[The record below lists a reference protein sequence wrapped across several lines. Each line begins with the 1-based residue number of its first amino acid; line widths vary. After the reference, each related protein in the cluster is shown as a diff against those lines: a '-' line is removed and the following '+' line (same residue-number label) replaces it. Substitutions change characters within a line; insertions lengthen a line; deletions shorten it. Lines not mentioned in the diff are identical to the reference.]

1 MIAPLPKT
9 SGVGWIVTQRAIDAV
24 PLKGSTVDG
33 VASARIALRDDAP
46 AGAKPVSPP

>member
-1 MIAPLPKT
+1 
-9 SGVGWIVTQRAIDAV
+9 V

-33 VASARIALRDDAP
+33 VAGARIALRDDAP